1 MMQLLGIDPMVL
13 MIVLL
18 LIGLGASMVFIGQM
32 KSRVDALENG
42 MKRQQQIMTSFITD
56 ASRMI
61 AAQGQGH
68 TAGPDSAAMPQAME
82 AARTQFSHEEPRE
95 KISVPDTDADSE
107 SGSSDD
113 GEESDLESSGSE
125 GSDDESVANDE
136 GVEPRVIELGS
147 VPEHAHGDD
156 VRVVEVEELEA
167 LPVQEE
173 VRIVSLAGNE
183 QVDAEPKQLSVADLM
198 SHYAE
203 EQAQE
208 RSSQGDESTDLTSL
222 GDLDEDGETAQVE
235 DDGASETGP
244 GWSGNVK
251 KMKVTQLRALA
262 IERGV
267 KSSEEVGG
275 LKKQELVA
283 LLTAGN

>member
-1 MMQLLGIDPMVL
+1 MQLLGIDPMVL

-18 LIGLGASMVFIGQM
+18 LIGLGASLVFIGQM

-68 TAGPDSAAMPQAME
+68 MAGPDSAAMPQAME

-107 SGSSDD
+107 SGSSED
-113 GEESDLESSGSE
+113 GEESDLESTGSE
-125 GSDDESVANDE
+125 DSDDESVGSDE
-136 GVEPRVIELGS
+136 ADEPRVVELG
-147 VPEHAHGDD
+147 PTQQRDED

-167 LPVQEE
+167 LPVSEE
-173 VRIVSLAGNE
+173 VKVVSLSGGE
-183 QVDAEPKQLSVADLM
+183 QAEAEPKQLSVADLM

-222 GDLDEDGETAQVE
+222 GDLEDDDVEAAQVE
-235 DDGASETGP
+235 GDGTSEAGP

-262 IERGV
+262 IERGL
-267 KSSEEVGG
+267 KSSEEVSGM
-275 LKKQELVA
+275 KKQELVA
-283 LLTAGN
+283 LLSASN